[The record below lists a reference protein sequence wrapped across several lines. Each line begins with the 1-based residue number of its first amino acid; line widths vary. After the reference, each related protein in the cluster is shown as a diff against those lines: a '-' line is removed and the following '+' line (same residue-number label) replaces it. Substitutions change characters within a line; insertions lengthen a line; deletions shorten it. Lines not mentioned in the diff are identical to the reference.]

1 MKNPSL
7 ARLTLRSRVLMPL
20 VLMAL
25 LVPLPSSAERSS
37 VSYSKRYVRG
47 VVVHVVTV
55 NMNDPDVKL
64 TPVYAT
70 RGVGASE
77 KFESILNRTRPTAA
91 ITGTFFDTR
100 SLYPTG
106 DIVVDGE
113 TVCKGVLGTA
123 IGIGWSN
130 EVNFIPTRRGT
141 IYDWGNFQSVLCVGP
156 RLLESG
162 KHSVYPKDE
171 GFRDPRLYSQRIRA
185 AVGITRWNKLLFV
198 TTRQPVYLSKLAK
211 IMRELGAWDAATL
224 DGGGSTALYY
234 RGSFLSRP
242 NRRLTNL
249 LVVYDSLS
257 GYEQARQR
265 LTPKTRVSA
274 RKGDGAG

>member
-1 MKNPSL
+1 M
-7 ARLTLRSRVLMPL
+7 ARVL
-20 VLMAL
+20 AL
-25 LVPLPSSAERSS
+25 LIVLISLISLPVSAEEAS

-64 TPVYAT
+64 TPAYAT

-77 KFESILNRTRPTAA
+77 SFHSILNRTRPTAA

-100 SLYPTG
+100 SLHPTG

-113 TVCKGVLGTA
+113 TVCKGVVGTA

-130 EVNFIPTRRGT
+130 EVNFIPTRRGC

-162 KHSVYPKDE
+162 KPVVYPKDE
-171 GFRDPRLYSQRIRA
+171 GFRDPVLYSQCIRA

-198 TTRQPVYLSKLAK
+198 TTSQPVYLSRLAK
-211 IMRELGAWDAATL
+211 VMRELGAWDAATL
-224 DGGGSTALYY
+224 DGGSSTALYY
-234 RGSFLSRP
+234 RGRFFSRP
-242 NRRLTNL
+242 ARRLTNL
-249 LVVYDSLS
+249 LVVYDSIS

-265 LTPKTRVSA
+265 LAPKTRVST
-274 RKGDGAG
+274 RKGEGAG